1 MNTERLLG
9 SMLNDIW
16 QDFRAPGAALQLAV
30 LAACLGLA
38 WWRAGA
44 GLRRAEGIVTNK
56 AAQQALKRL
65 MFPLIALVL
74 VAIARPIA
82 AGSMPTNFLRLA
94 TTLLLAYTL
103 IQAVVFAVSTLTN
116 TPALRAFE
124 RLIVVSVWI
133 GAVLYITGYWVDVVE
148 VLESVKLPFGKTK
161 LDLWTLLSAAFWVVV
176 TLLVALWVGG
186 LIETKLLAQ
195 NSVDASV
202 RAVVGRILRAVLL
215 IVGVLVGL
223 SLVGLDLT
231 ALSVFGG
238 ALGVGLGLG
247 LQRIASN
254 YVSGFIVLLERMVR
268 IGDIVKV
275 DQFQGQV
282 HEIRTRFT
290 VLRGLDG
297 IDHIVPNEMLTSL
310 AVQNFSRAGAL
321 RLRASVQIPYDSDHE
336 QAALLATQAALS
348 TPRVLQQPGPL
359 VMLKQFAPDGI
370 DLEVG
375 FSIADPAL
383 GQGNVVSEV
392 QKRILMAFRDAGL
405 HVPFPQ
411 REIRIVDERLAA
423 PLSGSA
429 AGPAASV
436 PQNPLPG

>member
-9 SMLNDIW
+9 SLLNDIW
-16 QDFRAPGAALQLAV
+16 QDFRAPGAGLQLAV
-30 LAACLGLA
+30 LGVCLGLA

-44 GLRRAEGIVTNK
+44 GVRRARDMISNK
-56 AAQQALKRL
+56 AAQQALARL
-65 MFPLIALVL
+65 MFPLIALIL
-74 VAIARPIA
+74 VAVARPIA
-82 AGSMPTNFLRLA
+82 AGSMPTHLLRLA
-94 TTLLLAYTL
+94 IALLMAYTL
-103 IQAVVFAVSTLTN
+103 IQAVVYAVSTVSK

-124 RLIVVSVWI
+124 RLIVVGVWV
-133 GAVLYITGYWVDVVE
+133 GAALYITGYWVDVVD

-161 LDLWTLLSAAFWVVV
+161 LDLWTLLSAVFWVIV
-176 TLLVALWVGG
+176 TLLVALWLGG

-195 NSVDASV
+195 DSVDASV
-202 RAVVGRILRAVLL
+202 RAVVGRILRALL
-215 IVGVLVGL
+215 LVVGVLIGL

-268 IGDIVKV
+268 IGDIVRV

-282 HEIRTRFT
+282 YEIRTRFT

-321 RLRASVQIPYDSDHE
+321 RLKANVQIGYDSDHE
-336 QAALLATQAALS
+336 HAAFLATQAALA
-348 TPRVLQQPGPL
+348 TPRVLQQPAPL

-375 FSIADPAL
+375 FSIADPAQ

-392 QKRILMAFRDAGL
+392 QKRILLAFRDAGL

-411 REIRIVDERLAA
+411 REIRIVNERGAA
-423 PLSGSA
+423 LGETPAVGPHA
-429 AGPAASV
+429 AV
-436 PQNPLPG
+436 PQDPAKG